1 MGEINWVHLK
11 IDAQD
16 RKTRQWTI
24 VYRKFESTPIGNP
37 HLAIP
42 QFVSFFSKPPVSARL
57 FQQYRPN
64 EILGRHKNKLTRQ
77 SWKSQSQKVKIN
89 IPNQRIVEERALLL
103 QNPHVINEKQCLS
116 PLYRQPSYIEYPA
129 PPPLPPAHFLQGNLD
144 PLLLWFSKNLE
155 PFINKTEECAL
166 WRLMV

>member
-116 PLYRQPSYIEYPA
+116 PLYRQPSYIEYPQKSQLTRFCKQHA
-129 PPPLPPAHFLQGNLD
+129 TNVFQPSGKNINAAVSELD
-144 PLLLWFSKNLE
+144 
-155 PFINKTEECAL
+155 
-166 WRLMV
+166 